1 MVAAGREQRRD
12 RVRFVYVTRFGS
24 HQCGAVLQL
33 GGRRAQGP
41 CSPGLGAGRSREEPR
56 AAVAGA
62 AGGGE
67 LCPGSPPRAPAAS
80 SPARASSSRSRPRQE
95 AHAGGAKGRAGGDS
109 GGGPRPVEGSD
120 WVAQR
125 PPRLAP
131 AWPRAVGGPPV
142 RPGAERQA
150 RPALR
155 CCPERALKCKRRSF
169 EFSPRSESER
179 GGSWTEPLKSLRM
192 MGPWRLTQKNLAK
205 KFDFPIP
212 LNEASKIMKKKK
224 KVSVWN
230 GVYKVISK
238 MLEENEKYRLRL
250 KCQQLSSE
258 NSNYTR

>member
-12 RVRFVYVTRFGS
+12 RVRFVYVARFGS

-56 AAVAGA
+56 AAVPGA

-95 AHAGGAKGRAGGDS
+95 AHAG
-109 GGGPRPVEGSD
+109 
-120 WVAQR
+120 
-125 PPRLAP
+125 
-131 AWPRAVGGPPV
+131 
-142 RPGAERQA
+142 
-150 RPALR
+150 
-155 CCPERALKCKRRSF
+155 
-169 EFSPRSESER
+169 
-179 GGSWTEPLKSLRM
+179 
-192 MGPWRLTQKNLAK
+192 LTQKNLAK

-250 KCQQLSSE
+250 KCQQLPSE